1 MRQESLLTEQ
11 VSNGSGSSQLRP
23 VLR

>member
-1 MRQESLLTEQ
+1 MRQESLLTKQ